1 MTTYVYS
8 QSSYPKLLSIGK
20 DSVVA
25 ITIDQLR
32 TVNSMLLDR
41 ELEMSSNDRLLREFS
56 DQQSAYYDL
65 KRLNQLL
72 NKRNSSLLIEN
83 ADLRTLNDTNKKL
96 NEYYKKELKVKD
108 RKRVSA
114 FFGGFLVGISVVT
127 TTIILTK

>member
-1 MTTYVYS
+1 
-8 QSSYPKLLSIGK
+8 
-20 DSVVA
+20 
-25 ITIDQLR
+25 
-32 TVNSMLLDR
+32 MLLDR
-41 ELEMSSNDRLLREFS
+41 ELEMSFNDRLLREFS

-108 RKRVSA
+108 RKKVSA